1 MAGGHP
7 TPSSQREVEAWV
19 ALGAGLGVAI
29 GARLGNVLFW
39 IVIGAVA
46 GLASARLRTTR
57 EPGAIG
63 EGSAA

>member
-1 MAGGHP
+1 
-7 TPSSQREVEAWV
+7 V

-46 GLASARLRTTR
+46 GLA
-57 EPGAIG
+57 IG
-63 EGSAA
+63 SPEDDSQTGHHR

>member
-1 MAGGHP
+1 MAGDQHP
-7 TPSSQREVEAWV
+7 TPSSQQAVEALV

-46 GLASARLRTTR
+46 DPAVGSSEDDARTGRHV
-57 EPGAIG
+57 P
-63 EGSAA
+63 EG